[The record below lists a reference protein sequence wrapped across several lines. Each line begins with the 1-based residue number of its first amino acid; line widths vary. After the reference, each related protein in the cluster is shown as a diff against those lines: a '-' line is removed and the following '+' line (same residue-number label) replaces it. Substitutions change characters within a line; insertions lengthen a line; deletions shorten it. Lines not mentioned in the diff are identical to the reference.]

1 MTDIFDRAQERE
13 EEMRQDALA
22 NQARHAQL
30 TASESALVCGMCDET
45 IPEARRQA
53 VPGVQTCIECQ
64 REIEQAG
71 LYCRGMA
78 S

>member
-22 NQARHAQL
+22 NQARHAGP
-30 TASESALVCGMCDET
+30 TGRESAEICGVCDEP
-45 IPEARRQA
+45 IPEERRRA

-64 REIEQAG
+64 RDIEAAG
-71 LYCRGMA
+71 LYCGGV
-78 S
+78 SK